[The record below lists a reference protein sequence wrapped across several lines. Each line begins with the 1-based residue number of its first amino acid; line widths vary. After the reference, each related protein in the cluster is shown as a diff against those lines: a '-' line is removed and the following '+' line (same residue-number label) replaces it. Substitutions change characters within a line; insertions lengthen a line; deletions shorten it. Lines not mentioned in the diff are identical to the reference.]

1 MITNREISML
11 LSLLLSFGCAE
22 QMLNYQC
29 SCNQIAYEKIYQ
41 EDYLIGHLPIK
52 DESFSENVCD
62 TYLNIQN
69 TFEAGGIIN
78 SGINSCE
85 TDMTELAEEEVGA
98 GNYAIDCSCECTYL
112 SEC

>member
-1 MITNREISML
+1 ML
-11 LSLLLSFGCAE
+11 LSLLLSFSCAE

-29 SCNQIAYEKIYQ
+29 SCNQIAYENIYKEQ
-41 EDYLIGHLPIK
+41 NDVNHLVGYSTIEDQ
-52 DESFSENVCD
+52 SFSENVCD

-78 SGINSCE
+78 SGIDSCE
-85 TDMTELAEEEVGA
+85 TDMTKIAEEEVGA

>member
-1 MITNREISML
+1 ML
-11 LSLLLSFGCAE
+11 LSLLFSFGCAE
-22 QMLNYQC
+22 QTLNYQC

-41 EDYLIGHLPIK
+41 EQDNQDLIGYSTIMDK
-52 DESFSENVCD
+52 SFTENVCD

-69 TFEAGGIIN
+69 SFESNGIIT

-85 TDMTELAEEEVGA
+85 AEMTEIAEEEVGA
-98 GNYAIDCSCECTYL
+98 ENYAIDCSCECTYL